1 MRIANREWDKQRN
14 TGGASK
20 RHEALQEG
28 SACTSRSRHVD
39 DPGRTG
45 RICGALGTL
54 SLAFETLG
62 IDLFVDTPCVT
73 NERLSKCHGY
83 SSALVVCGRSDESMD
98 DRDSRRSEAAC
109 AVLERRGES
118 AGCETVFAAPAS

>member
-1 MRIANREWDKQRN
+1 LIQRLLC
-14 TGGASK
+14 G
-20 RHEALQEG
+20 
-28 SACTSRSRHVD
+28 TSLPPIRGFLRDSVD
-39 DPGRTG
+39 DRWQDRGPAAGSIFNCSSHHPGTVEQQQE
-45 RICGALGTL
+45 AV
-54 SLAFETLG
+54 LAVQQG

-118 AGCETVFAAPAS
+118 AGCETVFAAPGS